1 MEWLV
6 ACIPIFAFGFIPVLG
21 TVLGG
26 RPVEQSMGIALGGL
40 VFAVAVWIFERPELD
55 GHIFLVGALSGTGW
69 AIGSVGQ
76 FMGLRYLGVSRSMP
90 VSDGGQVVGTSLL
103 GVALG
108 EWATRASRFY
118 GFGAL
123 VLIVTG
129 IVLASYADR
138 RGGSRPRWGRGLAVN
153 LFSILGFTFY
163 AGILKYYGISGW
175 SSVLP
180 QSVGQLAALSVIS
193 LVFFRVRPF
202 DRASLRNGL
211 TGLIWGVGNI
221 ALLLSQSRLG
231 LAVAYPVSQA
241 AVIVS
246 VLGGVFIN
254 KEHKNRREWLFAAAG
269 MAAICAGLVSIYF
282 SAAEDIRP

>member
-1 MEWLV
+1 MDWLV
-6 ACIPIFAFGFIPVLG
+6 ACVPIFAFGFIPVLG

-40 VFAVAVWIFERPELD
+40 VFAVAVWIFKRPQLD
-55 GHIFLVGALSGTGW
+55 GHILLIGALSGVGW

-90 VSDGGQVVGTSLL
+90 VSDGGQEVATSLL
-103 GVALG
+103 GVPLG
-108 EWATRASRFY
+108 EWATRASRLY

-138 RGGSRPRWGRGLAVN
+138 RGGSRPQWGRGLAVN

-180 QSVGQLAALSVIS
+180 QSAGQIIALSVIS

-202 DRASLRNGL
+202 NRASLRNGL
-211 TGLIWGVGNI
+211 TGLVWGAGNI
-221 ALLLSQSRLG
+221 ALLLSQSQLG

-254 KEHKNRREWLFAAAG
+254 KERKNRREWLFAAAG
-269 MAAICAGLVSIYF
+269 MAVICAGLVSIYF
-282 SAAEDIRP
+282 SAA

>member
-1 MEWLV
+1 MDWLV
-6 ACIPIFAFGFIPVLG
+6 ACVPIFAFGFIPVLG

-40 VFAVAVWIFERPELD
+40 VFAVAVWIFKRPQLD
-55 GHIFLVGALSGTGW
+55 GHILLIGALSGVGW

-90 VSDGGQVVGTSLL
+90 VSDGGQVVATSLL

-108 EWATRASRFY
+108 EWATRASRLY

-138 RGGSRPRWGRGLAVN
+138 RGGSRPQWGRGLAVN

-180 QSVGQLAALSVIS
+180 QSAGQIIALSVIS

-202 DRASLRNGL
+202 NRASLRNGL
-211 TGLIWGVGNI
+211 TGLVWGAGNI
-221 ALLLSQSRLG
+221 ALLLSQSQLG

-254 KEHKNRREWLFAAAG
+254 KERKNRREWLFAAAG
-269 MAAICAGLVSIYF
+269 MAVICAGLVSIYF
-282 SAAEDIRP
+282 SAA